1 MKLTEIV
8 WEDGRKYVDCEGIV
22 WEVIYTCGTL
32 MGTVDG
38 KVMTIEQL
46 YHLRDL
52 LRIELQE
59 VVDWSKV
66 EVDTK
71 VTVWNTDFDSFKRK
85 RYFAKYED
93 GLIYVFGDGRTS
105 WNALDE
111 NDLTAWDCGELVE

>member
-8 WEDGRKYVDCEGIV
+8 WETGRRYEDNYGYIWEVNSDGGTLSGEIDFNESYLESFYSLREISELEFKGIV
-22 WEVIYTCGTL
+22 N
-32 MGTVDG
+32 
-38 KVMTIEQL
+38 
-46 YHLRDL
+46 
-52 LRIELQE
+52 
-59 VVDWSKV
+59 WSQVK
-66 EVDTK
+66 VDTK

-111 NDLTAWDCGELVE
+111 NDLTAWDCGELAE

>member
-8 WEDGRKYVDCEGIV
+8 WEDGRKYVDCKGIV
-22 WEVIYTCGTL
+22 WEVIYICGTL

-46 YHLRDL
+46 YHVRDL

-71 VTVWNTDFDSFKRK
+71 VTVWNKDYTSFKRK

-111 NDLTAWDCGELVE
+111 NDLTAWDCGELAE